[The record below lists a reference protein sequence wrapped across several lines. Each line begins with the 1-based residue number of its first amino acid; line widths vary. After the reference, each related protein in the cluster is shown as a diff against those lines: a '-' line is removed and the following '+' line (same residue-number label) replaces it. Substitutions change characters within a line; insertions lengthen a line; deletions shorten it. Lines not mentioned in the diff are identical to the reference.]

1 MNAKAIQHT
10 QGVPQFGRFDYSRAE
25 LVADGL
31 IHAVGIVAAIS
42 AGSVL
47 LALSV
52 FRTGPWEYVAAVFY
66 VVSLLASLSIS
77 CAYNLWPASPAKWL
91 LRRFD
96 HAAIF
101 LLIAAT
107 YTPFL
112 AQLDTA
118 TARWMTALVW
128 GAAALGIAVKLAFPG
143 RLDRVAIVF
152 YLAVGWSGVM
162 AARTL
167 SEALP
172 ASTLWLIVAVRVLR
186 AFSAA
191 GRLNLTLY
199 VGQSL
204 LFVPIYYGFGLG
216 LFDDLAGIHADHP
229 VGDSPGKGHFVRPA
243 DHGHAVPGK
252 ARHRVEY
259 F

>member
-66 VVSLLASLSIS
+66 VVSLLASLSVS

-172 ASTLWLIVAVRVLR
+172 ASTLWLIVAGGVAYSGGVAFFVWKQLRFQNALWHGFVVLG
-186 AFSAA
+186 ACLHLAA
-191 GRLNLTLY
+191 VMDCLVIDRL
-199 VGQSL
+199 
-204 LFVPIYYGFGLG
+204 
-216 LFDDLAGIHADHP
+216 
-229 VGDSPGKGHFVRPA
+229 
-243 DHGHAVPGK
+243 
-252 ARHRVEY
+252 
-259 F
+259 

>member
-107 YTPFL
+107 YTPFQ
-112 AQLDTA
+112 AASTA
-118 TARWMTALVW
+118 SPSSSPWRSA
-128 GAAALGIAVKLAFPG
+128 GAASWRRGPCPKRCRP
-143 RLDRVAIVF
+143 RR
-152 YLAVGWSGVM
+152 SG
-162 AARTL
+162 
-167 SEALP
+167 
-172 ASTLWLIVAVRVLR
+172 
-186 AFSAA
+186 
-191 GRLNLTLY
+191 
-199 VGQSL
+199 
-204 LFVPIYYGFGLG
+204 
-216 LFDDLAGIHADHP
+216 
-229 VGDSPGKGHFVRPA
+229 
-243 DHGHAVPGK
+243 
-252 ARHRVEY
+252 
-259 F
+259 